1 MFVQRDNAATFRP
14 RIRKWHTIREESGG
28 VQQEKQREGRAE
40 RNRTEQ
46 NKKKMEYTQN
56 EIENVSTRTHDQE
69 KSLANVATRPN
80 TLPPRPPS
88 QNTHKFG
95 KTPRFSPARTYV
107 HLPFLCSS
115 ITHDLTRSNVA
126 RASSKDEC
134 PVDPPPLW
142 MN

>member
-46 NKKKMEYTQN
+46 NKKKWNIRKMK
-56 EIENVSTRTHDQE
+56 SRTCQREHMTKKNHSRTWQHAPTH
-69 KSLANVATRPN
+69 S
-80 TLPPRPPS
+80 PRVHHRKI
-88 QNTHKFG
+88 HKFG
-95 KTPRFSPARTYV
+95 KTPRFSPPRTYV

>member
-1 MFVQRDNAATFRP
+1 MFVQRDNAAIFRP

-40 RNRTEQ
+40 RNRTAEQ
-46 NKKKMEYTQN
+46 KKMEYTQN
-56 EIENVSTRTHDQE
+56 EIENVPTRTHDQE
-69 KSLANVATRPN
+69 KALANVATRPN
-80 TLPPRPPS
+80 TLPPHPPS

-95 KTPRFSPARTYV
+95 KTPRFSPPRTYV